1 MELVYCHCFSISA
14 LEYDTMKFQGN
25 QEELEWNGKHQLL
38 VFAED
43 VNLWY

>member
-1 MELVYCHCFSISA
+1 
-14 LEYDTMKFQGN
+14 MKFQGN

-43 VNLWY
+43 VNLWYWLKTYEIP